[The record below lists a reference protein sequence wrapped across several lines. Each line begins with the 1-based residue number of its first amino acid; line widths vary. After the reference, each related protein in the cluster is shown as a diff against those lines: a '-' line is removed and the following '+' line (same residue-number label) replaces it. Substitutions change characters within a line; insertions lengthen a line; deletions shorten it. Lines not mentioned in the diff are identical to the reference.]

1 MLTGPLL
8 CAWLCAKCFSM
19 HDLSEFSHPY
29 KQSKI
34 FILIAQRGK
43 EKPREGRF
51 LAQGHAGDGDRGLQI
66 FKGFRRGLPPTS
78 YALGPSN
85 RSLARGRASPP
96 LSVRQPSV
104 WVSTRLQRCAPPQP
118 PAPRRERQAL
128 AAPGPRPTPAAD
140 RRQRLRPRT
149 PQRVSRSRRGKGA
162 APARGTSLASSL
174 LSALKGSPAPATSPP
189 R

>member
-1 MLTGPLL
+1 M
-8 CAWLCAKCFSM
+8 FSM
-19 HDLSEFSHPY
+19 HDLPEFSHPY
-29 KQSKI
+29 KESKI

-43 EKPREGRF
+43 ERPREGRF

-66 FKGFRRGLPPTS
+66 FKGFRRGLPPPLTRLAPPIA
-78 YALGPSN
+78 AL
-85 RSLARGRASPP
+85 RGGAHPPP

-128 AAPGPRPTPAAD
+128 ASPGPRPTPAAD

-149 PQRVSRSRRGKGA
+149 PQRASRSRRGRDA
-162 APARGTSLASSL
+162 APARGTSPASSL
-174 LSALKGSPAPATSPP
+174 LSALKGSQAPATSPP

>member
-1 MLTGPLL
+1 MISLN
-8 CAWLCAKCFSM
+8 
-19 HDLSEFSHPY
+19 SH
-29 KQSKI
+29 
-34 FILIAQRGK
+34 ILINK
-43 EKPREGRF
+43 VRF
-51 LAQGHAGDGDRGLQI
+51 LSLLPSGGGKRDPERVGFLPKVTQETVTEASRSSRVSVADSPPPLTRLAPPIAALRG
-66 FKGFRRGLPPTS
+66 GAHP
-78 YALGPSN
+78 
-85 RSLARGRASPP
+85 PP

>member
-1 MLTGPLL
+1 MISLN
-8 CAWLCAKCFSM
+8 
-19 HDLSEFSHPY
+19 SH
-29 KQSKI
+29 
-34 FILIAQRGK
+34 ILINK
-43 EKPREGRF
+43 VRF
-51 LAQGHAGDGDRGLQI
+51 LSLLPSGGKRNPERV
-66 FKGFRRGLPPTS
+66 GFLPKVTQETVTEASRSSRVSVADSPHTS

-128 AAPGPRPTPAAD
+128 AAPGPRPTPAAH
-140 RRQRLRPRT
+140 RRPRLRPRT